1 MRGPHPSGFRALPSL
16 SATWTL
22 LFAVLVPC
30 AAIAQQTDD
39 YLLGE
44 ERRLEM
50 VVHVLGEVTRPGE
63 YRVPDNTNVMELL
76 SKAGGGTAL
85 AKMSAVTI
93 TRTGHSPYDVA
104 STGLSGAQAP
114 QEERVIHVD
123 VEAYLQG
130 KNGAA
135 LPALKPGDVVSVP
148 RNGLSRWRT
157 TSSILRDLSVVF
169 TAYLLYVRTYEK

>member
-1 MRGPHPSGFRALPSL
+1 L
-16 SATWTL
+16 TWTL
-22 LFAVLVPC
+22 LLALLLPGAAVG
-30 AAIAQQTDD
+30 QQTDD

-63 YRVPDNTNVMELL
+63 YRVPDDTNVMELL
-76 SKAGGGTAL
+76 SKAGGGTSL
-85 AKMSAVTI
+85 ARMSGVTI
-93 TRTGHSPYDVA
+93 TRTAASSYDVA
-104 STGLSGAQAP
+104 STGLSATQSP
-114 QEERVIHVD
+114 REERVIHVD

-130 KNGAA
+130 RNSEP

-148 RNGLSRWRT
+148 RNGLSKWRT
-157 TSSILRDLSVVF
+157 TASVLRDLSVVF